1 MLIGELAAAS
11 GTTAKTVRFYE
22 SIALLAPAV
31 RTASGYRD
39 FAPETIARLDF
50 IRRGRAAGLTLTQI
64 REVLLIRDAGQNPCK
79 HVREL
84 LADRLASLD
93 AQIVGLQDHRASVSQ
108 LYNVLAAA
116 DPDTSDTGRVC
127 RYL

>member
-64 REVLLIRDAGQNPCK
+64 REVLHIRDAGQTPCK

-84 LADRLASLD
+84 LADRLAGLD

-116 DPDTSDTGRVC
+116 DPDTSDTGQVC

>member
-11 GTTAKTVRFYE
+11 GTTTKTVRFYE

-39 FAPETIARLDF
+39 FAPETIARLGF
-50 IRRGRAAGLTLTQI
+50 IRRGRDAGLTLTQI
-64 REVLLIRDAGQNPCK
+64 REILHIRDAGQTPCK
-79 HVREL
+79 HLREL

-93 AQIVGLQDHRASVSQ
+93 AQIVGLQNHRASVSQ
-108 LYNVLAAA
+108 LYNVLATA
-116 DPDTSDTGRVC
+116 DPDTSDTGQVC